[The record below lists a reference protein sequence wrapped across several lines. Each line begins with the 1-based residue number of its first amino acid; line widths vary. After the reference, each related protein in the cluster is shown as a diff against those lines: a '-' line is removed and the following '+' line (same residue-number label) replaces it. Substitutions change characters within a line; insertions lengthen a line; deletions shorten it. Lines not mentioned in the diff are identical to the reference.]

1 MFHLFD
7 LLQTR
12 ILPLGDQ
19 LVESA
24 LEHVEHAITE
34 SIRQFCRK
42 IQAESPVV
50 LFYIKVKELSKTEIK
65 QRLPLRRLT
74 HSQAEGCVHFRHN
87 HLARAEISR
96 HFILSVL

>member
-42 IQAESPVV
+42 IQAKSPVV

-65 QRLPLRRLT
+65 QRLPLRR
-74 HSQAEGCVHFRHN
+74 
-87 HLARAEISR
+87 
-96 HFILSVL
+96 